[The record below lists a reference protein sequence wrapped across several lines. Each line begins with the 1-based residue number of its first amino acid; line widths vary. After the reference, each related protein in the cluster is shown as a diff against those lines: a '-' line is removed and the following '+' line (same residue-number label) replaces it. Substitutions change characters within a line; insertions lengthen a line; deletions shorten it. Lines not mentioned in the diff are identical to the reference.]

1 MTNQNNQEI
10 TKIQEQ
16 TDIDYLVRCLRPD
29 YLRRYLRQCESEIM
43 RFSYDENDRELFIL
57 SNKDRILEQAEIR
70 CALLNRMFEL
80 HCSEANIRDLEATN
94 NRLVQMEAKVLEIHK
109 QRHQQLT
116 AIHPDYKLNTS
127 LTYFHDNQ
135 NPQLVIREDDGFYGS
150 QWNDIIEILNTI
162 HSIEMTDSL
171 YYCSGDFYNSYHNG
185 LPLKEPCKINL
196 ALPYEI
202 SFCYSLCEL
211 CNSQYYSIPDIL
223 RMTTYHIRQ
232 EVYLDEALDVDSSQ
246 EKISLVHS
254 K

>member
-1 MTNQNNQEI
+1 MFNQNNQEI

-16 TDIDYLVRCLRPD
+16 TDTD

-43 RFSYDENDRELFIL
+43 RLSYDENDKEMFII
-57 SNKDRILEQAEIR
+57 SNQDRILTKAEIR

-80 HCSEANIRDLEATN
+80 SYSEANIRDLEMTN
-94 NRLVQMEAKVLEIHK
+94 KRLVQMEAKVLEVHK
-109 QRHQQLT
+109 QRFPRLT
-116 AIHPDYKLNTS
+116 SIHPDYKLDTH
-127 LTYFHDNQ
+127 LTYCHDTQ

-150 QWNDIIEILNTI
+150 QWNDIIEILDTI

-171 YYCSGDFYNSYHNG
+171 YYCSGDFYDSYHNG
-185 LPLKEPCKINL
+185 LPLKEPCKIDL
-196 ALPYEI
+196 ALPHDI
-202 SFCYSLCEL
+202 SFCNSLCEL

-232 EVYLDEALDVDSSQ
+232 EVFLDEALDVDSSQ

>member
-1 MTNQNNQEI
+1 MTNQNNLEI
-10 TKIQEQ
+10 IKIQEQ
-16 TDIDYLVRCLRPD
+16 TDTD
-29 YLRRYLRQCESEIM
+29 YLRRYVRQCENEIM
-43 RFSYDENDRELFIL
+43 RLSYDENDKEMFII
-57 SNKDRILEQAEIR
+57 SNQDRILTKAEIR

-80 HCSEANIRDLEATN
+80 NYSEANIRDLEMTN
-94 NRLVQMEAKVLEIHK
+94 KRLVQMEAKVLEVHK
-109 QRHQQLT
+109 QRFQRLT
-116 AIHPDYKLNTS
+116 SIHPDYKLDTH
-127 LTYFHDNQ
+127 LTYCHDTQ

-150 QWNDIIEILNTI
+150 QWNDIIEILDTI

-171 YYCSGDFYNSYHNG
+171 YYCSGDFYDSYHNG
-185 LPLKEPCKINL
+185 LPIKEPCAIDL
-196 ALPYEI
+196 ALPHDI

-232 EVYLDEALDVDSSQ
+232 EVFLDEALDVDSSQ

>member
-1 MTNQNNQEI
+1 MTNQKCEEI
-10 TKIQEQ
+10 ISIQEHAD
-16 TDIDYLVRCLRPD
+16 TDYLQ
-29 YLRRYLRQCESEIM
+29 RYLRQCKSEILM
-43 RFSYDENDRELFIL
+43 LAYDENDRELFIL
-57 SNKDRILEQAEIR
+57 SNEDRILEQAEIR

-94 NRLVQMEAKVLEIHK
+94 NRLIQMEAKVLEIHK

-116 AIHPDYKLNTS
+116 AIHPDYKLDTN
-127 LTYFHDNQ
+127 LTYCHDAQ

-150 QWNDIIEILNTI
+150 QWNDIIEILDTI

-171 YYCSGDFYNSYHNG
+171 YYCSGDFYDSYHNG

-196 ALPYEI
+196 ALPHDI

-223 RMTTYHIRQ
+223 RMTTYHIRH
-232 EVYLDEALDVDSSQ
+232 EMILDETLDMDWMQ
-246 EKISLVHS
+246 K
-254 K
+254 

>member
-1 MTNQNNQEI
+1 MTNQKCEEI
-10 TKIQEQ
+10 ISIQEHAD
-16 TDIDYLVRCLRPD
+16 TDYLQ
-29 YLRRYLRQCESEIM
+29 RYLRQCKSELLM
-43 RFSYDENDRELFIL
+43 LAYDENDRELFIL
-57 SNKDRILEQAEIR
+57 SNEDRILEQAEIR

-171 YYCSGDFYNSYHNG
+171 YYCSGDFYDSYHNG

-196 ALPYEI
+196 ALPHDI
-202 SFCYSLCEL
+202 SFCYSFCEL
-211 CNSQYYSIPDIL
+211 CNHQHYSIPDIM

-232 EVYLDEALDVDSSQ
+232 EVILDETLDMDWMQ
-246 EKISLVHS
+246 K
-254 K
+254 